1 MSIMKRGTTVTPA
14 GRRGPIESRRGS
26 RRPVGLPQEPWG
38 VRILVVH
45 RYGTVE

>member
-1 MSIMKRGTTVTPA
+1 MKRGPTVPPA
-14 GRRGPIESRRGS
+14 GRRGPVESRQGPW
-26 RRPVGLPQEPWG
+26 RPVGLPEGPWG